1 MISDASRMTTLKELA
16 SEYWANRPM
25 ELAAALS
32 YYTLLSL
39 APLILVAVAVAG
51 LIFERATVEGK
62 IVTEIRLL
70 VGVEGSEVVQTVL
83 RHASDP
89 EKSAHSVVIGIA
101 VLLLGATTVFVQLQ
115 SSLNRIWK
123 VEERTHASM
132 LWVLVKERLLSLAM
146 VLAVGFLLLVSLL
159 VSAGVAAFGETTLGG
174 LSDVVLVL
182 EGLNVLVSLVVV
194 TLLFAMIFKVMPD
207 APVAWRDVWVG
218 AVITAVLS
226 NWRCR
231 CRAPRLIVLLM
242 YGNTSTG
249 NVILVTVDS
258 DGTGRRHA
266 CAGEL
271 QRYRLVRL
279 GLHLAGQDVRS
290 QPVGAGEWLERC
302 LPGLDQWW
310 RHLDH
315 DIGGTEQSCRRQL
328 PVPGAG
334 HGCRRQHFNRQR
346 HFGYGGRHGASR
358 TRRPDAGSS
367 DGYRYCR

>member
-1 MISDASRMTTLKELA
+1 MHPETAHQGQQKAPISDASRMATLKELA
-16 SEYWANRPM
+16 REYWANRPM

-39 APLILVAVAVAG
+39 APLVLMAVAVAG

-62 IVTEIRLL
+62 IVTEMRLL

-123 VEERTHASM
+123 VEERTDASM

-159 VSAGVAAFGETTLGG
+159 VSAAVAAFGEITLAG
-174 LSDVVLVL
+174 LSDAVVVL

-218 AVITAVLS
+218 AAITAVLFTIGKS
-226 NWRCR
+226 
-231 CRAPRLIVLLM
+231 LIGLYLGRTSIGSP
-242 YGNTSTG
+242 YG
-249 NVILVTVDS
+249 
-258 DGTGRRHA
+258 A
-266 CAGEL
+266 
-271 QRYRLVRL
+271 
-279 GLHLAGQDVRS
+279 
-290 QPVGAGEWLERC
+290 
-302 LPGLDQWW
+302 
-310 RHLDH
+310 
-315 DIGGTEQSCRRQL
+315 
-328 PVPGAG
+328 
-334 HGCRRQHFNRQR
+334 
-346 HFGYGGRHGASR
+346 
-358 TRRPDAGSS
+358 AGSLVVMTVWVFYAS
-367 DGYRYCR
+367 MIVFFGAELTYFRSKRSRR

>member
-1 MISDASRMTTLKELA
+1 MATLKELA
-16 SEYWANRPM
+16 REYWANRPM

-39 APLILVAVAVAG
+39 APLVLMAVAVAG
-51 LIFERATVEGK
+51 LIFERATVEGR
-62 IVTEIRLL
+62 IVTEIRQL

-159 VSAGVAAFGETTLGG
+159 VSAAVAAFGETALRG
-174 LSDVVLVL
+174 LSDAVVVL

-218 AVITAVLS
+218 AVITAVLFTIGKS
-226 NWRCR
+226 
-231 CRAPRLIVLLM
+231 LIGLYLGRTSIGSP
-242 YGNTSTG
+242 YG
-249 NVILVTVDS
+249 
-258 DGTGRRHA
+258 A
-266 CAGEL
+266 
-271 QRYRLVRL
+271 
-279 GLHLAGQDVRS
+279 
-290 QPVGAGEWLERC
+290 
-302 LPGLDQWW
+302 
-310 RHLDH
+310 
-315 DIGGTEQSCRRQL
+315 
-328 PVPGAG
+328 
-334 HGCRRQHFNRQR
+334 
-346 HFGYGGRHGASR
+346 
-358 TRRPDAGSS
+358 AGSLVVMTVWVFYAS
-367 DGYRYCR
+367 MIVFFGAELTYFRSKRSRR